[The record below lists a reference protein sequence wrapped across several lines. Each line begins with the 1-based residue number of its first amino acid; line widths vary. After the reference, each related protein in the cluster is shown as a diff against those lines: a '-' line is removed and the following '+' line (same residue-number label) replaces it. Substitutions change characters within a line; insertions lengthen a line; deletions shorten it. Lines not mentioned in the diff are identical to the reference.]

1 MVFAKVLLP
10 ISSDDIAV
18 IRAPG
23 GDAIARDYDC
33 AALLHRHIASRR

>member
-10 ISSDDIAV
+10 ISNDDIAV

-23 GDAIARDYDC
+23 GDAIAPD
-33 AALLHRHIASRR
+33 